1 MKILVINCGSS
12 SFKYQLID
20 MQNQK
25 ALCSGLVE
33 RIGEKMGNLVH
44 KKFPDTE
51 KEEKFKVEQVFADHS
66 AGMAAVMQ
74 LLVDP
79 AKGVITSL
87 EEISAV
93 GHRVVQGGEKLQK
106 ACLVG
111 EKEKNIIKD
120 LAALAPLH
128 NPANLQGI
136 EVAQKLLPHAPSV
149 AVFDTE
155 FHATM
160 PAKAYM
166 YALPYELYEEQGIR
180 RYGFHGTSHRYV
192 CETGAEFLGKEVS
205 KFNAITCHLG
215 NGCSLSAIKN
225 GQCVD
230 TSMGM
235 TPLAG
240 VMMGT
245 RCGDIDPAI
254 HAYLGEH
261 KKMSLQ
267 DLDAL
272 MNKQSG
278 LKGICGMND
287 MRDLHDARDKGDKR
301 AQLAFEMFCYSIIK
315 YIGAYYAVLGRVD
328 ALIFTAGIG
337 ENDDLVRAEVCKGL
351 SGLGVGI
358 DLESNSKRMGVVR
371 NLSLPKSKLP
381 VLIVPTNEELAIAR
395 ATKLV
400 LGL

>member
-20 MQNQK
+20 MQDK
-25 ALCSGLVE
+25 TALCSGLVE

-44 KKFPDTE
+44 KKNPDSPT
-51 KEEKFKVEQVFADHS
+51 EEKFKVEQVFADHS
-66 AGMAAVMQ
+66 SGMAAVMQ

-79 AKGVITSL
+79 QKGVIASL

-93 GHRVVQGGEKLQK
+93 GHRVVQGGEKLQQ

-111 EKEKNIIKD
+111 EKEKQIISE
-120 LAALAPLH
+120 LASLAPLH

-166 YALPYELYEEQGIR
+166 YALPYELYEEQSIR

-192 CETGAEFLGKEVS
+192 AETAAEFLGKNINN
-205 KFNAITCHLG
+205 FNAITCHLG

-225 GQCVD
+225 GKCVD

-254 HAYLGEH
+254 HAFLGTNKNMTLAE
-261 KKMSLQ
+261 
-267 DLDAL
+267 LDAM

-287 MRDLHDARDKGDKR
+287 MRDLHAAREKGDKR
-301 AQLAFEMFCYSIIK
+301 AQLAFEMFCYSIVK
-315 YIGAYYAVLGRVD
+315 YIGSYFAVLGKVD

-337 ENDDLVRAEVCKGL
+337 ENDDLVRAEVCQSL
-351 SGLGVGI
+351 SGLGVSI
-358 DLESNSKRMGVVR
+358 DLQANAKRGGGVR
-371 NLSLPKSKLP
+371 NLSLPTATLP
-381 VLIVPTNEELAIAR
+381 TLIVPTNEELAIAK
-395 ATKLV
+395 ATQKV